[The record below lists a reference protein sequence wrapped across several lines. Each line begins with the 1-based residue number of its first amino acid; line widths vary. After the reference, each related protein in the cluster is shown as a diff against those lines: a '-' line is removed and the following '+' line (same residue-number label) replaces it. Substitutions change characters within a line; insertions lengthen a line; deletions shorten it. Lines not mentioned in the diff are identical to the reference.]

1 MLCQTVTPPYSLLL
15 GRGGRREVA
24 ARRRRVR
31 PVLPRRRAVP
41 AVAGALLPRL
51 PHQRPEASHRERPPP
66 KLPGAWAAF
75 ALNKLSVG

>member
-41 AVAGALLPRL
+41 AVAGEA
-51 PHQRPEASHRERPPP
+51 QRPEASHRERPPP